1 MTRVNPTDA
10 KKTHRTFWRE
20 LPILLIVAVLV
31 AVLVRT
37 FVIQTFW
44 IPSGSMEPTLLV
56 NDRVLVN
63 KLVYDIRDPARG
75 EIVVFEAPQS
85 WRSDP
90 SEKDFIKRI
99 IGTGGDHVVCCDSAG
114 RLTVNG
120 VSLVEPYVFPGSYIS
135 APFDVRVPR
144 GRLFVMGDHR
154 EISGDSTKHLEE
166 NEGTIPAA
174 SVVGRAF
181 VIFWPL
187 NRAGGLPVPSTFS
200 RVPDPS

>member
-1 MTRVNPTDA
+1 VNSTDA

-75 EIVVFEAPQS
+75 EIVVFVAPQS

-90 SEKDFIKRI
+90 NEKDFIKRV
-99 IGTGGDHVVCCDSAG
+99 IGVGGDHVVCCDSAG

-120 VSLVEPYVFPGSYIS
+120 VSLDEPYVFPGSYIN
-135 APFDVRVPR
+135 APFDVRVPK

-166 NEGTIPAA
+166 NSGTIPVAG
-174 SVVGRAF
+174 VVGRAF

-187 NRAGGLPVPSTFS
+187 DRAGGLPVPSTFS
-200 RVPDPS
+200 RVPNPS